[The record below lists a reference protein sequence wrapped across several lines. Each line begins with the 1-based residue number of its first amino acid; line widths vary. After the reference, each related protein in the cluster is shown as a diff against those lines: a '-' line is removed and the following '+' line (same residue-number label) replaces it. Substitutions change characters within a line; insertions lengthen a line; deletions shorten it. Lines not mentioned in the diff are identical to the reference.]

1 MTRMKWMAHPR
12 YPGYPRFC
20 IGREPSARLCY
31 STTRI
36 SKSDADRKGR
46 TDIPE
51 ADDKIREC
59 LPGHD
64 LHFVRTLGAAI
75 RELRRDGYQLI
86 VIGMHFDDSRMFE
99 LLQYVRS
106 LPHYA
111 AVPVICV
118 HAEYLNL
125 SEAVMKNI
133 DVAVK
138 ALGGL
143 AFLNLGDGVLN
154 YKKDCAFLDRVAIE
168 SGQSV
173 RPN

>member
-1 MTRMKWMAHPR
+1 MPATRVLVANVPDM
-12 YPGYPRFC
+12 
-20 IGREPSARLCY
+20 
-31 STTRI
+31 
-36 SKSDADRKGR
+36 
-46 TDIPE
+46 
-51 ADDKIREC
+51 DDKIRDC

-64 LHFVRTLGAAI
+64 LNFVRTMPEAI
-75 RELRRDGYQLI
+75 RELRHDGFQLV
-86 VIGMHFDDSRMFE
+86 VIGLEFDEHRMLE

-106 LPHYA
+106 LGHYRE
-111 AVPVICV
+111 VPVVCV

-154 YKKDCAFLDRVAIE
+154 YRKDCAFLDRVAIE
-168 SGQSV
+168 SGHSI

>member
-1 MTRMKWMAHPR
+1 MPTT
-12 YPGYPRFC
+12 
-20 IGREPSARLCY
+20 ARVLVAA
-31 STTRI
+31 SP
-36 SKSDADRKGR
+36 D
-46 TDIPE
+46 TDE
-51 ADDKIREC
+51 KIREC

-64 LHFVRTLGAAI
+64 LTFVRSMPEA
-75 RELRRDGYQLI
+75 LRALRHDGYQLI
-86 VIGMHFDDSRMFE
+86 VIGLEFDEHRMLE

-106 LPHYA
+106 LPRYS
-111 AVPVICV
+111 AVPVVCV

-125 SEAVMKNI
+125 SDAVMKNI